1 MKTIYGKVE
10 AGTQTMQA
18 TGGGIDEIQTDLARF
33 QVVAIRQLGRASTRS
48 RQPPNRRSSTP
59 LHCSRGVV
67 TRLAAPMQ
75 VPLCSATKPH
85 EALLDQYF

>member
-33 QVVAIRQLGRASTRS
+33 QVGAIRQLGRTSTRS
-48 RQPPNRRSSTP
+48 RRTDA
-59 LHCSRGVV
+59 V
-67 TRLAAPMQ
+67 
-75 VPLCSATKPH
+75 VPLCIVLAG
-85 EALLDQYF
+85 